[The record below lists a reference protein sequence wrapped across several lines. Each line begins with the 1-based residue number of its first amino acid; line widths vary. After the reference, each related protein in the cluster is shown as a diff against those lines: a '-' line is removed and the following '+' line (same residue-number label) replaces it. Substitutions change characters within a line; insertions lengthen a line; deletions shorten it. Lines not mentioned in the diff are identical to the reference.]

1 MSMLSAYSGN
11 RLTTIYSII
20 IGELQVRKK
29 DQTDE
34 DYKTLCREN
43 QILKKAVVIQ
53 NKRIAVLKL
62 LNSLNYIGLGLS
74 TKRQ

>member
-20 IGELQVRKK
+20 LGELQARKK

-74 TKRQ
+74 TKR